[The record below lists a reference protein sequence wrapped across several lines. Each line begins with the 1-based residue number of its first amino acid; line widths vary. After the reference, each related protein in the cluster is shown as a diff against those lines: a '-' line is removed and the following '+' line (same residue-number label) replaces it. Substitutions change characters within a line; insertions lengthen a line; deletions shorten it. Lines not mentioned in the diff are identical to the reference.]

1 MPRKAATPSTKDAL
15 LDEFQALVSDTEKL
29 LQHSASLAGEQAE
42 ALRDD
47 IRSSLDRARDT
58 LHKAESGLREQG
70 KIAVDAT
77 EDYVQPCWACSRATW
92 RCWPMNSKTNATR
105 HCVRCSLVVCAWP
118 SPCSC

>member
-1 MPRKAATPSTKDAL
+1 MPRQAATPSTKDAL

-77 EDYVQPCWACSRATW
+77 EDYVHKHPWQALGLSAAIGLVLGLLISR
-92 RCWPMNSKTNATR
+92 R
-105 HCVRCSLVVCAWP
+105 
-118 SPCSC
+118 